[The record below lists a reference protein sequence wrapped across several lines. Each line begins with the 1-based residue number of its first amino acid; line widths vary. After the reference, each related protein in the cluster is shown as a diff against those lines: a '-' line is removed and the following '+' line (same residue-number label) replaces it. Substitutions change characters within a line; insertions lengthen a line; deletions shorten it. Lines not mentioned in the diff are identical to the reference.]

1 MDELNLTSTE
11 KEKKSGN
18 ILEHSLRG
26 EIKNVVFASD
36 DETYTVLKLI
46 DPKGAEHVVVGPITG
61 AYAGQ
66 GIEVTGIWE
75 NHREHGRQFKAKS
88 YKYILPS
95 SADGIKRY
103 LSSGL
108 IKGIGPKYAEAIVNK
123 FGERTLDILDNYSSR
138 LNEIPGLGKKRV
150 EMVKSAWQEHEQK
163 RDIFIF
169 LQSLGI
175 STAYAVRIYKVYGD
189 KSPQVIRE
197 NPYRLAEE
205 VDGIGFILSDKIGS
219 SLGLQKTDDARL
231 SSGVLYSLN
240 RLSEAGHV
248 CYPEPEFIKNTAKL
262 LDVEESHASRGLD
275 IAIEKGYAVRDVVN
289 ETPDGVLSTK
299 MIYSSYLHSA
309 EKELSSIINSLCNV
323 KVHHGQKMKDMVPQS
338 RINFNPGQIEAVESS
353 AQFPFSIITGGPG
366 VGKTTVVGEIV
377 RRAKSAKLK
386 VYLAAPTGRA
396 SKRLSESCKS
406 IAMTIHRMLKWEP
419 DKRSFYYGSKN
430 ALPCDLLIV
439 DEVSMLDIPL
449 ALYLFRAVAQGTTVV
464 MVGDSDQLPSVGP
477 GTFLAD
483 MIMSGKAKVTHLTQ
497 IYRQKEGSRIITNA
511 HSVNAGRLPDISPV
525 PKNVLS
531 DFYWIE
537 QEDPEQVMKTICDMV
552 GDRIPKRFGFDP
564 MRDVQVLSPM
574 NRASCGTIALNK
586 LLQSVLNPED
596 RHRMHFTFGDTIYRS
611 GDRVMQTSNNY
622 DKGVFNGDMG
632 RIIGIMHHEKKFRVA
647 FEGSMVD
654 YDFIE
659 AEQLNLAY
667 AITVHKSQGSEFPA
681 VIIPLLTQHFMMLQ
695 KNLLYTGMT
704 RAKKLLVIIGSRK
717 ALGMA
722 VNNTRLEPRYSMLL
736 ERLKKTGEK

>member
-1 MDELNLTSTE
+1 MDELNLNNANSA
-11 KEKKSGN
+11 KESGS

-26 EIKNVVFASD
+26 EVKNVVYTSD

-46 DPKGAEHVVVGPITG
+46 DSKGAEHVVVGPITG

-66 GIEVTGIWE
+66 GIELSGIWE
-75 NHREHGRQFKAKS
+75 NHREHGRQFKAKT

-95 SADGIKRY
+95 TADGIKRY

-108 IKGIGPKYAEAIVNK
+108 IHGIGPKLAECIVDR
-123 FGERTLDILDNYSSR
+123 FGDKTLDILDNYSGR
-138 LNEIPGLGKKRV
+138 LEEIPGFGKKRI
-150 EMVKSAWQEHEQK
+150 EMVRQTWQEHSNK

-189 KSPQVIRE
+189 KAPQVIRE

-205 VDGIGFILSDKIGS
+205 VDGIGFIMSDKIGG
-219 SLGLQKTDDARL
+219 SLGLNKTDDARL
-231 SSGVLYSLN
+231 ASGVLYSLN
-240 RLSEAGHV
+240 RLGEAGHV
-248 CYPEPEFIKNTAKL
+248 CYPESEFIKNTAKL
-262 LDVEESHASRGLD
+262 LDVEENQASRGLD
-275 IAIEKGYAVRDVVN
+275 IAVERGFAIRDTLN
-289 ETPDGVLSTK
+289 ESADGVLSQK
-299 MIYSSYLHSA
+299 MVYSAFLFNA
-309 EKELSSIINSLCNV
+309 EKELAATIGKLSGA
-323 KVHHGQKMKDMVPQS
+323 KVHHGQKILEAETQNK
-338 RINFNPGQIEAVESS
+338 INFNQGQLEAVNSVC
-353 AQFPFSIITGGPG
+353 QHPISIITGGPG

-377 RRAKSAKLK
+377 RRAKLARLK

-419 DKRSFYYGSKN
+419 AKKSFYYGAKI

-449 ALYLFRAVAQGTTVV
+449 ARNLFRSIAQGTTVV

-483 MIMSGKAKVTHLTQ
+483 MIRSGKAKVTHLTQ

-511 HSVNAGRLPDISPV
+511 HAVNAGRMPDIAPV
-525 PKNVLS
+525 PKNVLT

-537 QEDPEQVMKTICDMV
+537 QEDPEQALKTISEMV
-552 GDRIPKRFGFDP
+552 SDRIPKRFGLDP
-564 MRDVQVLSPM
+564 MRDIQVLSPM
-574 NRASCGTIALNK
+574 NRGTCGTFALNRTM
-586 LLQSVLNPED
+586 QAELNPED
-596 RHRMHFTFGDTIYRS
+596 KHRLHFSFGEQIFRS

-622 DKGVFNGDMG
+622 DKSVFNGDMG
-632 RIIGIMHHEKKFRVA
+632 RIVGIDHHEKKFRVA
-647 FEGSMVD
+647 FEGSTVD

-659 AEQLNLAY
+659 ADQLALAY

-681 VIIPLLTQHFMMLQ
+681 VIIPLLSQHFMMLQ
-695 KNLLYTGMT
+695 RNLLYTGMT

-717 ALGMA
+717 ALAMA
-722 VNNTRLEPRYSMLL
+722 VNNARMETRFSMLL
-736 ERLKKTGEK
+736 DRLKKIG

>member
-1 MDELNLTSTE
+1 MDELNLTNSAG
-11 KEKKSGN
+11 KQ
-18 ILEHSLRG
+18 EHGHLLDHTLRG
-26 EIKNVVFASD
+26 EIKNVVYTSD

-46 DPKGAEHVVVGPITG
+46 DSKGAEHVVVGPITG

-66 GIEVTGIWE
+66 GIELSGIWE

-108 IKGIGPKYAEAIVNK
+108 IPGIGPKYAEAIVNK
-123 FGERTLDILDNYSSR
+123 FGDKTLDVLDNYSGR

-150 EMVKSAWQEHEQK
+150 EMVKTAWKEHEQK

-189 KSPQVIRE
+189 KSPQVVRE
-197 NPYRLAEE
+197 NPYRLAED
-205 VDGIGFILSDKIGS
+205 VDGMGFIMSDKIGA

-231 SSGVLYSLN
+231 SSGILYSLN
-240 RLSEAGHV
+240 RLGEAGHV
-248 CYPEPEFIKNTAKL
+248 CYPESEFIKNTSKL

-275 IAIEKGYAVRDVVN
+275 IAIEKGYAVK
-289 ETPDGVLSTK
+289 ETIDGTSDGVLARK
-299 MIYSSYLHSA
+299 MIYSSYLYNA
-309 EKELSSIINSLCNV
+309 EKELSILIAKLSNV
-323 KVHHGQKMKDMVPQS
+323 KIHHGQKIKDAIPDS
-338 RINFNPGQIEAVESS
+338 KIHFNPGQLEAVTSVS
-353 AQFPFSIITGGPG
+353 NFPLSIITGGPG

-377 RRAKSAKLK
+377 RHAKIARLK

-396 SKRLSESCKS
+396 SKRLSESCRS

-419 DKRSFYYGSKN
+419 AKRSFYYGSKN

-511 HSVNAGRLPDISPV
+511 HAVNAGRLPDISPV
-525 PKNVLS
+525 PKNVLT

-537 QEDPEQVMKTICDMV
+537 QDEPEQVLRTITEMV
-552 GDRIPKRFGFDP
+552 RDRIPKRFGFNP
-564 MRDVQVLSPM
+564 MQDIQVLSPM
-574 NRASCGTIALNK
+574 NRGSCGTIALNRA
-586 LLQSVLNPED
+586 LQAELNPED
-596 RHRMHFTFGDTIYRS
+596 KHRFHFTFGDQIYRS

-632 RIIGIMHHEKKFRVA
+632 RIAGIMHEDKKFRVA
-647 FEGSMVD
+647 FEGNMVD

-659 AEQLNLAY
+659 ADQLNLAY
-667 AITVHKSQGSEFPA
+667 AITVHKSQGSEFPV

-704 RAKKLLVIIGSRK
+704 RAKKLLVIIGCKK
-717 ALGMA
+717 ALAMA
-722 VNNTRLEPRYSMLL
+722 VNNTRLEPRFSMLL
-736 ERLKKTGEK
+736 DRLKKT